1 MVRRIPLNLGIS
13 VLLAAILGTAVS
25 AAAQSET
32 NNVGQPS
39 ENNSFGQSS
48 GYGSGLGGFGLGF
61 TLGEPSGVN
70 GKIWTGPATAI
81 SGGLAWSLADGGAT
95 NLYGDVLWHN
105 FDLFDL
111 QNGYLPLYFGFG
123 GRLQFEEDTHFG
135 LRGVVGL
142 DYIFPSSPIDAFLE
156 LVPIVDIAPEG
167 DLTFNATVG
176 ARYFFR

>member
-39 ENNSFGQSS
+39 QNNSFGQSS
-48 GYGSGLGGFGLGF
+48 GYGAGLGGFGLGF

-95 NLYGDVLWHN
+95 NLYGDILWHN

-111 QNGYLPLYFGFG
+111 QNGYLPRRGPGQAEARKNQPHGHQCPFG
-123 GRLQFEEDTHFG
+123 Q
-135 LRGVVGL
+135 
-142 DYIFPSSPIDAFLE
+142 
-156 LVPIVDIAPEG
+156 
-167 DLTFNATVG
+167 TVIHS
-176 ARYFFR
+176 